1 MSSRFEHLKK
11 KRQSSEVSLEEFI
24 EGADVE
30 DRSTQAK
37 IKPNKKNILL
47 SVSGRINR
55 EKNCGKPILVYLKK
69 ELEMSMK
76 KYCHGNKTLVINY
89 LIERGI
95 NVLLE
100 EDKLV
105 LHMEEDENT

>member
-1 MSSRFEHLKK
+1 M
-11 KRQSSEVSLEEFI
+11 
-24 EGADVE
+24 
-30 DRSTQAK
+30 
-37 IKPNKKNILL
+37 N
-47 SVSGRINR
+47 
-55 EKNCGKPILVYLKK
+55 
-69 ELEMSMK
+69 MK

-89 LIERGI
+89 LIERGV